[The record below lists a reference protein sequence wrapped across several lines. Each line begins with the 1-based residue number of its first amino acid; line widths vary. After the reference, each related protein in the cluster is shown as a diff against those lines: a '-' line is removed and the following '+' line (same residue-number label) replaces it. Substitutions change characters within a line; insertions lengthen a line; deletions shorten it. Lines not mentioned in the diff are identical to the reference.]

1 MSTCETVVWIPS
13 PQPDA
18 TETEILARMSAEVLI
33 AAEAEMAAEFCRTRE
48 VSLLFAHFSA
58 PGSALECLE
67 HLQQDKRGVPV
78 FIRDRQATASD
89 TLPLAHLGLQRI
101 FDAEAEPDQVLNEVA
116 LALEHAAE
124 TRKRAFRPELR
135 PSWQRSLIGES
146 GSMQQ
151 ICEIIRLVASRRST
165 VLISGETGTGKEVVA
180 RAIHM
185 ASPRASLPFVAV
197 NCSAIPESLLEAEL
211 FGHVRGA
218 FTGAQQMRAGRF
230 EQANRST
237 LFLDEIGDMPLE
249 LQAKLLR
256 VLQEREFQRLGSS
269 ETIKV
274 DVRIVAASNLN
285 LLDRVREGLF
295 REDLYYRLNVVPLL
309 MPALR
314 QRLED
319 VPELAE
325 YFVTKICRDENIGRK
340 TLSISALAKLNLYT
354 WPGNVRQLEN
364 AIEMAV
370 VMSGPRTVLTGA
382 DFHLPLIDSR
392 SALPAGAESIA
403 LPAHGLDFEKT
414 VSHFEMNILSQALR
428 RTGGN
433 KKLAADMLRL
443 KRTTLSAKVRILESS
458 IGCSLI

>member
-1 MSTCETVVWIPS
+1 M
-13 PQPDA
+13 
-18 TETEILARMSAEVLI
+18 TEAEVLI
-33 AAEAEMAAEFCRTRE
+33 AAETEVAAEFCRTRE
-48 VSLLFAHFSA
+48 ISLLFAHFSA
-58 PGSALECLE
+58 RGSALECLE
-67 HLQQDKRGVPV
+67 RLHQGSPGVPI

-89 TLPLAHLGLQRI
+89 TLPLAQLGLRRI
-101 FDAEAEPDQVLNEVA
+101 FDAGAEADYVVNEVA
-116 LALEHAAE
+116 LALEQAAE
-124 TRKRAFRPELR
+124 NRRKREFRPEVR
-135 PSWQRSLIGES
+135 PSWQCGLIGES
-146 GSMQQ
+146 GSMRQT
-151 ICEIIRLVASRRST
+151 CEIIRLVAGRRST

-185 ASPRASLPFVAV
+185 ASPRAGLPFVAV

-274 DVRIVAASNLN
+274 DVRIIAASNLN

-295 REDLYYRLNVVPLL
+295 REDLYYRLNVVPLPL
-309 MPALR
+309 PPLR
-314 QRLED
+314 ARLED

-325 YFVTKICRDENIGRK
+325 YFVTKICRDEGITRK
-340 TLSISALAKLNLYT
+340 TLSASALSKLSLYT

-370 VMSGPRTVLTGA
+370 VMSGPRTFLAGV
-382 DFHLPLIDSR
+382 DFHLPPGDMQA
-392 SALPAGAESIA
+392 ALPAGVQSVP
-403 LPAHGLDFEKT
+403 LPDHGLDFEKT
-414 VSHFEMNILSQALR
+414 VSQFEMTILSQALR

-443 KRTTLSAKVRILESS
+443 KRTTLSAKVRTLESA
-458 IGCSLI
+458 IGCSLV